1 MREMGNASLA
11 ADHALGLDPV
21 REREDSV
28 RLRALVNE
36 HFDLVWRTLC
46 RLGVPVP
53 DLDDAAQQVFLV
65 VSRKLSAIES
75 GREKPFIFQTALRV
89 ASDARRT
96 MRRRREVFD
105 PTLLER
111 VDSAPGPEALTER
124 KQARAMLDTVLD
136 QLPLELRAVFVL
148 FEIEE
153 MSSIEIGQLVGVP
166 TGTVASRLRRARAEF
181 QARVQELE
189 ATRGEVR

>member
-11 ADHALGLDPV
+11 AGQALGLDPV
-21 REREDSV
+21 HAREDSS

-36 HFDLVWRTLC
+36 HFDLVWRTLR
-46 RLGVPVP
+46 RLGVPVS

-96 MRRRREVFD
+96 VRRRREVFD
-105 PTLLER
+105 PTLLES
-111 VDSAPGPEALTER
+111 VDCAPGPEALTER
-124 KQARAMLDTVLD
+124 KRARAMLDTVLD
-136 QLPLELRAVFVL
+136 QMPLELRAVFVL

-153 MSSIEIGQLVGVP
+153 LSSIEIGQLVGVP
-166 TGTVASRLRRARAEF
+166 TGTVASRLRRARAAF